1 MPNRLLREGIC
12 TSDTVDMLTSEEEVL
27 FYRLLVVSD
36 DYGLMD
42 GRVAIIKAQC
52 FPLKDR
58 ATPDRIQTWVDGLAQ
73 KGLVRRYRV
82 EGRLFIAIQRWENR
96 IRSKAKYP
104 QPEGDVE
111 WVDSDCQQ
119 SADACQQSADN
130 LLTID
135 GLGKGRGK
143 GKGASSRTS
152 REMRAFPPD
161 FSPSE
166 STTEYLVR
174 EYSLAPEDIARYVD
188 AFRDRC
194 LAKGYRYVD
203 WDAAFRNCVKDD
215 WPKYRAN
222 GVVKSAQFSIV

>member
-12 TSDTVDMLTSEEEVL
+12 TSDTLDVLTPEEEVL

-58 ATPDRIQTWVDGLAQ
+58 ATTERIQMWVDGLAQ
-73 KGLVRRYRV
+73 KGLIRRYRV
-82 EGRLFIAIQRWENR
+82 DGRLFVAIQRWENR

-104 QPEGDVE
+104 QPEGSAE
-111 WVDSDCQQ
+111 WVDSV
-119 SADACQQSADN
+119 CQQSADN
-130 LLTID
+130 CQQSAAD
-135 GLGKGRGK
+135 GGLGRGK
-143 GKGASSRTS
+143 GKGRGASSRTS
-152 REMRAFPPD
+152 REMRAYPPD
-161 FSPSE
+161 FSPGE

-174 EYSLAPEDIARYVD
+174 EYSLTPEDVARYVD

-215 WPKYRAN
+215 WPKYRTS
-222 GVVKSAQFSIV
+222 GIVKSRQMSIV